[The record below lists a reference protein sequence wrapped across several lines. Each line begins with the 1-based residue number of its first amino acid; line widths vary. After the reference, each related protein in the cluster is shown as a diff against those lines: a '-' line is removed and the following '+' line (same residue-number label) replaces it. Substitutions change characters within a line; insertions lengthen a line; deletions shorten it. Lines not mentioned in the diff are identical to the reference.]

1 MDKEAQILK
10 LELRKDEGSQTFTMR
25 KLLHGLKT
33 DATSPMLQAKQK
45 LSQGQ
50 RFFFFFLNF
59 WVYVLGFG
67 FEPNFRDEKVAPWFE
82 NWWNRCHLADAP
94 SKAETFSTTKFFFFF
109 LNFWVYVLGFGF
121 VFLFKTLR
129 FQFTLFL
136 VFKSVFIFFYLVKIN
151 KLIFLI

>member
-67 FEPNFRDEKVAPWFE
+67 FV
-82 NWWNRCHLADAP
+82 
-94 SKAETFSTTKFFFFF
+94 F
-109 LNFWVYVLGFGF
+109 LM
-121 VFLFKTLR
+121 FLFKIDLDLNSHD
-129 FQFTLFL
+129 F
-136 VFKSVFIFFYLVKIN
+136 
-151 KLIFLI
+151 

>member
-1 MDKEAQILK
+1 MDPRTQWTKRLK
-10 LELRKDEGSQTFTMR
+10 FWSW
-25 KLLHGLKT
+25 
-33 DATSPMLQAKQK
+33 SYAKMKGAK
-45 LSQGQ
+45 LS
-50 RFFFFFLNF
+50 RWESCSMVWKPMPPRRCSKRSKNFLRDKDFFFFFLNF

-136 VFKSVFIFFYLVKIN
+136 VFNYVFNFFI
-151 KLIFLI
+151 